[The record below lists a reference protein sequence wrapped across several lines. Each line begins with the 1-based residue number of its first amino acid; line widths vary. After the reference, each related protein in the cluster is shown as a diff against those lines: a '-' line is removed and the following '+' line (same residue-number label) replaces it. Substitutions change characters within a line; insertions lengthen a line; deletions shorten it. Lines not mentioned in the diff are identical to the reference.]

1 MGTYRVTMPPAELYL
16 TQSADTASRTLGED
30 TIIMSTLDST
40 VFLLNAVGTAIW
52 NAADGK
58 TPLSQIVHD
67 HVCSEFDVVDNE
79 AYADATEFVAQL
91 AEHGILHLSD
101 APVFPKEI
109 P

>member
-1 MGTYRVTMPPAELYL
+1 MPNSEVYL
-16 TQSADTASRTLGED
+16 SQSVDTASRTLGDD

-58 TPLSQIVHD
+58 TPLSHIVLD
-67 HVCSEFDVVDNE
+67 QVCSEFDVSDEE
-79 AYADATEFVAQL
+79 AYADATEFVARL
-91 AEHGILHLSD
+91 AEHGILRVSD
-101 APVFPKEI
+101 APVFPQEA

>member
-1 MGTYRVTMPPAELYL
+1 VTMPTAETYL
-16 TQSADTASRTLGED
+16 SQSTDTAARTLGDD

-52 NAADGK
+52 NSADGK
-58 TPLSQIVHD
+58 TPLSQIVRD
-67 HVCSEFDVVDNE
+67 HVCSEFDVSDNE

-91 AEHGILHLSD
+91 AEHGILRLSD
-101 APVFPKEI
+101 APLIPKEI

>member
-1 MGTYRVTMPPAELYL
+1 MPTAETYLS
-16 TQSADTASRTLGED
+16 QSPDTAARTLGED

-52 NAADGK
+52 NSADGK

-67 HVCSEFDVVDNE
+67 HVCSEFDVANNE

-91 AEHGILHLSD
+91 AEHGILRLSD
-101 APVFPKEI
+101 APLFPEEV